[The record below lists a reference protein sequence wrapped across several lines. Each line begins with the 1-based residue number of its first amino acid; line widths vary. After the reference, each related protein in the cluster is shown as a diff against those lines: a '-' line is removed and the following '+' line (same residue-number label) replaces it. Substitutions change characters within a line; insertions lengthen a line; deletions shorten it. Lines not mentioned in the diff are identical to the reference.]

1 MIRWAKLS
9 YAKGYVFQLGSDAQT
24 FSQALLPPPPESKQ
38 KARSPRLAVIYWGEI
53 WFALV
58 ATPGIIRAR
67 SGWGCTMP
75 TLAVSTYTFGPEAQA
90 LEGLEF
96 AVEHGFGG
104 LELGSYTLWPEAVG
118 TDERGRIKS
127 LAADHGVQ
135 LSIHFIHRGV
145 APASHQPERRS
156 RHRLELEQTLDLA
169 NAIGAQVVVVHPG
182 PIDCP
187 GVAPTHAPES
197 VRREARDNLRT
208 FLEEI
213 APKAEATGVVVC
225 VENLHH
231 APGQVI
237 QSYGELLELVQE
249 VSSPAVQIT
258 LDTGH
263 ADLSDG
269 ITDAIDTF
277 APYLRH
283 VHIHDCDGKRDHL
296 EIGEGKLDFTR
307 WLDWW
312 RDYPFTLVL
321 ETRNYADPK
330 GSVLRSRDRLKEI
343 IGPLAR

>member
-1 MIRWAKLS
+1 MACP
-9 YAKGYVFQLGSDAQT
+9 GSD
-24 FSQALLPPPPESKQ
+24 SGNIPPHEED
-38 KARSPRLAVIYWGEI
+38 AV
-53 WFALV
+53 
-58 ATPGIIRAR
+58 
-67 SGWGCTMP
+67 P

-90 LEGLEF
+90 TEGLEF
-96 AVEHGFGG
+96 ALKHGFGG
-104 LELGSYTLWPEAVG
+104 LELGSYTLWPE
-118 TDERGRIKS
+118 TISTNERGHVRS
-127 LAADHGVQ
+127 LAGDHGVE

-156 RHRLELEQTLDLA
+156 QHRIELEQTLDLA
-169 NAIGAQVVVVHPG
+169 NDIGARVVVVHPG

-187 GVAPTHAPES
+187 GVAPTRAPEA
-197 VRREARDNLRT
+197 VRQEARENLRN
-208 FLEEI
+208 FLAEI

-237 QSYGELLELVQE
+237 QSYAELLELVQQ

-277 APYLRH
+277 ALYLRH

-296 EIGEGKLDFTR
+296 EIGEGELDFTR
-307 WLDWW
+307 WLDWL
-312 RDYPFTLVL
+312 RHYPLTLVL
-321 ETRNYADPK
+321 ETRNDADPQ
-330 GSVLRSRDRLKEI
+330 GSVLRSRDRLREI